1 MPGYKFLLFFL
12 LLKSTTFAQEKVNGK
27 IININTKEPIAYAS
41 ILTDSLSVGTV
52 SNAEGE
58 FEISSK
64 KLPIKFSVN
73 YLGYQFVDTVY
84 NSKKDSFL
92 IKLKPCKIILQKPVE
107 GIPAL
112 NLVRNAVYRAQELT
126 TLDYTGL
133 AYTRQ
138 IALEAGR
145 PKYLMEALF
154 DAHWKNYG
162 ILKWKINS
170 GRLVERNPGFVY
182 RNINFYQ
189 MIFAGYVQTNLYFTP
204 ICARPDSLY
213 NYSLTGI
220 FRDKNQ
226 EIGIINC
233 RIKDN
238 LSPDKAFFNGDI
250 YIDLETYDLL
260 KIDGYI
266 NNLDI
271 SASDNTGLIRSNSI
285 HIMSQYRLDQNGYYS
300 LDYANLNLRNMLTY
314 NGAGIKNN
322 EFNALIYILNTKK
335 IDRQNM
341 VETQLNSDS
350 KPFASSAQKNE
361 FWRKNQVVKRTARE
375 DAAIK
380 ILEARDKNK

>member
-1 MPGYKFLLFFL
+1 MFSKRLLLLFL
-12 LLKSTTFAQEKVNGK
+12 CISLKISAQEKIKGK
-27 IININTKEPIAYAS
+27 IINVVTKEPIAFAS
-41 ILTDSLSVGTV
+41 IATDSTLVGSV
-52 SNAEGE
+52 SNVNGE
-58 FEISSK
+58 FEINYK
-64 KLPIKFSVN
+64 KLPVKFSVN
-73 YLGYQFVDTVY
+73 NYGYQFLDTIY
-84 NSKKDSFL
+84 NAKKDSF
-92 IKLKPCKIILQKPVE
+92 IIQLKPCKIILQKPVE

-126 TLDYTGL
+126 ALDYTGL

-154 DAHWKNYG
+154 DANWKNYG

-170 GRLVERNPGFVY
+170 GRLVERNPSFSY

-189 MIFAGYVQTNLYFTP
+189 MIFAGYVQTNLYYTP

-213 NYSLTGI
+213 NYALTNI
-220 FRDKNQ
+220 YRDKNQ
-226 EIGIINC
+226 EIGVINC

-238 LSPDKAFFNGDI
+238 LSPDKAFFDGNI
-250 YIDLETYDLL
+250 YIDLQSYDLL
-260 KIDGYI
+260 KVDGFI

-271 SASDNTGLIRSNSI
+271 SASDNTGLIRSNSM
-285 HIMSQYRLDQNGYYS
+285 HIMSQYRLDADGYYT
-300 LDYANLNLRNMLTY
+300 LDFANLNMRNMLTY

-322 EFNALIYILNTKK
+322 EFNSIIYILNTKK
-335 IDRQNM
+335 IDRQNL
-341 VETQLNSDS
+341 VETQLNANSTVFS
-350 KPFASSAQKNE
+350 TSTQKND
-361 FWRKNQVVKRTARE
+361 FWKKNAIVRRTERE